1 MGFSVS
7 TSRTGNQRA
16 VRIRLLRALR
26 VGRKH
31 AVIVVAAVAVTSSV
45 VIAKLLLGLCPLHD
59 VFHSEAHL
67 EQPL

>member
-1 MGFSVS
+1 MS
-7 TSRTGNQRA
+7 TSRTGKKCA

-31 AVIVVAAVAVTSSV
+31 AVIVVAAVAVTSSI
-45 VIAKLLLGLCPLHD
+45 VIAKPLLGLYPLLD
-59 VFHSEAHL
+59 VFYSEAHL